1 VTYLDVEE
9 RTMTTSLRER
19 RGHIRLGGF
28 FHPTGNHVAAWMH
41 PEAQIDAGVNFRHY
55 VELAQTAE
63 RAKFDLIFVADAAAA
78 RDGNLDALKRWPQ
91 YMAYFDPTM
100 LMAGIAACT
109 THIGLVATASTS
121 FNEPYNIARRFA
133 SLDWISGGRAGW
145 NVVTSSQPAEYRNFG
160 IKAMPPHSER
170 YARAREFVDV
180 CRGLWDSWEDDAFI
194 RDRASALYFDPDKLH
209 HLHHDG
215 KYFSV
220 RGPLNVARPPQ
231 GHPVLANAGVSDTGR
246 EFAAAIAEIVF
257 TPLLTLDEA
266 QTLYRDLKDRMD
278 KYGRRPEHLKVMPGL
293 NAIVGRTEEEAEEI
307 HQRLQ
312 SQIHPDVGRQLL
324 STELGVDLS
333 GFQVD
338 GPLPYHLIDTTVARR
353 KMLVDRAKAR
363 NLTIREFYLQ
373 YAGARGQRTVKG
385 SPQSIADEMEEWF
398 LKEGVD
404 GFLIQPPYLPGG
416 LKTFV
421 ELVIPE
427 LQRRD
432 LFRTEYEGRTL
443 RDRLGLPRP
452 VSRYAV
458 PAAAK

>member
-1 VTYLDVEE
+1 
-9 RTMTTSLRER
+9 MTTSLRER
-19 RGHIRLGGF
+19 RGHIHLGGF
-28 FHPTGNHVAAWMH
+28 FHPTGNHVAAWLH

-63 RAKFDLIFVADAAAA
+63 QAKFDLIFVADAAAT
-78 RDGNLDALKRWPQ
+78 RDGNLAALKRWPQ

-133 SLDWISGGRAGW
+133 SLDWISAGRAGW

-160 IKAMPPHSER
+160 IKAMPPHGER

-180 CRGLWDSWEDDAFI
+180 CRGLWDSWEDDAFV
-194 RDRASALYFDPDKLH
+194 RDRASALYFDPRKLH
-209 HLHHDG
+209 RLRHDG
-215 KYFSV
+215 KFFSV
-220 RGPLNVARPPQ
+220 HGPLNVARPPQ

-246 EFAAAIAEIVF
+246 EFAAAVAEIVF
-257 TPLLTLDEA
+257 TPLLTLDQA
-266 QTLYRDLKDRMD
+266 QTLYRDLKGRMD

-324 STELGVDLS
+324 STDLGVDLS
-333 GFQVD
+333 DVPVD
-338 GPLPYHLIDTTVARR
+338 GPLPYDLIDTAVAQR
-353 KMLVDRAKAR
+353 KMLVDRAKAG
-363 NLTIREFYLQ
+363 NLTIRELYLQ

-385 SPQSIADEMEEWF
+385 SPRRIADEMEEWF

-416 LKTFV
+416 LKIFV
-421 ELVIPE
+421 ELVVPE
-427 LQRRD
+427 LQRRG

-458 PAAAK
+458 PATAE